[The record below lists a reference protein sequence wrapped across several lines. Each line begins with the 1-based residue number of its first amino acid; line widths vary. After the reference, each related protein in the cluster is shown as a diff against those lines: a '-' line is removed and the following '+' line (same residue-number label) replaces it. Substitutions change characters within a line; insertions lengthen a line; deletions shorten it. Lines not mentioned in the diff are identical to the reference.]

1 MSSENQPTNP
11 TNEDRILR
19 VRIEEEM
26 EQSYIDYAMSVIA
39 GRALPDVRDGLKPV
53 HRRILYAMHQIGV
66 TSSSSPRKA
75 SSIVGQTMGDFHPHG
90 DSAIYDALVRMA
102 QPFSMRYPLIEGQ
115 GNFGSVDGDHAA
127 AMRYTEARME
137 KITEEYLSDIDRD
150 TVDFQPNYDDRLS
163 EPTVLPTQIP
173 GLLLNGSSG
182 IAVGMSTNI
191 PPHNLGELIDATVHI
206 IDQPDCDVTDLI
218 DLPDNPGPVVGPD
231 FPTGGAIVGRE
242 GIHDAY
248 TTGRGRIRIR
258 ASYEV
263 EPSDS
268 GDKIVIT
275 EIPYQVN
282 KSRMV
287 THIANLANDGVI
299 EGITDLRDESNRDG
313 IRVVVELSR
322 SANTDVVQNQLLGR
336 VFETSFGV
344 INLAL
349 VDGQPQILNLKESLC
364 YFIDH
369 RKEVVTRRSE
379 FDLYESEE
387 RAHILEG
394 RLIALERIDD
404 VVNTIRGA
412 SNRTDAKQALRDL
425 FGLSE
430 VQSEH
435 IVRMQ
440 LGSLTQMES
449 VEIQSEH
456 ANLLDQIKRLETIL
470 SDESELLKVIKE
482 ELLKIREK
490 YSSERRTEIVPDTG
504 KVSRDDLIPQENVVI
519 VVTESDYIKRMPIST
534 FKAQHRGGKGI
545 IGTALRDKD
554 QVATVFFANTHD
566 YLLCFTNL
574 GRVYRLKVYDVPTKS
589 RTARGVS
596 AVNVLK
602 LGDGEEIAAVVAT
615 TDFEPGEYFT
625 MITRDGYIKR
635 TSVESFQNIR
645 TVGIV
650 ATKLEDG
657 DELVDV
663 VLTNGT
669 QELVISTNN
678 GKSIRFADTQV
689 RSMGRSAR
697 GVRAIRLNSGDSV
710 AGVAAVGESSSWIL
724 TLTEHGYGKRSLLDA
739 YRIQSRNGKGVID
752 IKTVKRNGGVC
763 AIKTVREGDHLIAI
777 TEKGQIMRTI
787 VDGISL
793 IGRNTMGVTIMDVD
807 KGDRLASVDI
817 IPSSGVGDF
826 EMEPSPD
833 EDVESPV
840 NGSESEPS
848 PDEDVESP
856 VDGSTDSI
864 D

>member
-1 MSSENQPTNP
+1 MSSEDTNLDS
-11 TNEDRILR
+11 TTEDRIIR

-53 HRRILYAMHQIGV
+53 HRRILYAMHQLGI
-66 TSSSSPRKA
+66 SSNSSYRKA

-102 QPFSMRYPLIEGQ
+102 QPFSMRYPLVEGQ

-137 KITEEYLSDIDRD
+137 SVTEAFLSDIDRD

-163 EPTVLPTQIP
+163 EPIVLPTKIP
-173 GLLLNGSSG
+173 GLLVNGSSG

-191 PPHNLGELIDATVHI
+191 PPHNLGELIDATIYI
-206 IDQPDCDVTDLI
+206 IDKPNCDVIELI
-218 DLPDNPGPVVGPD
+218 DLPDSPGPIIGPD

-248 TTGRGRIRIR
+248 TTGRGKIRIR
-258 ASYEV
+258 ASYEI

-287 THIANLANDGVI
+287 THIANLANDGII

-313 IRVVVELSR
+313 IRVVIELSR

-336 VFETSFGV
+336 VFETTFGV

-349 VDGQPQILNLKESLC
+349 VNGQPQILNLKDSLC
-364 YFIDH
+364 HFIDH
-369 RKEVVTRRSE
+369 RKEVVTRKSE

-394 RLIALERIDD
+394 RLVALERIDD

-412 SNRTDAKQALRDL
+412 SNRAEAKQSLCDL

-456 ANLLDQIKRLETIL
+456 SDLLNRIKYLEEIL
-470 SDESELLKVIKE
+470 SDESKLLDVIKE
-482 ELLKIREK
+482 ELLQIREK
-490 YSSERRTEIVPDTG
+490 YSDTRRTIIVPDTG

-519 VVTESDYIKRMPIST
+519 VVTDSDYIKRMSIST

-545 IGTALRDKD
+545 IGTALRDGD

-645 TVGIV
+645 TVGIL

-657 DELVDV
+657 DKLVDV

-669 QELVISTNN
+669 QELVISTNQ

-697 GVRAIRLNSGDSV
+697 GVRAIRLNSGDAV

-724 TLTEHGYGKRSLLDA
+724 TITEHGYGKRSNLDA
-739 YRIQSRNGKGVID
+739 YRVQSRNGKGVID
-752 IKTVKRNGGVC
+752 IKTGKRNGEVC

-793 IGRNTMGVTIMDVD
+793 IGRNTMGVTIMGIDD
-807 KGDRLASVDI
+807 GDRLASVDI
-817 IPSSGVGDF
+817 IPNSNVGDF
-826 EMEPSPD
+826 EIESA
-833 EDVESPV
+833 EEELSEEESSEEKSTNELEESPGP
-840 NGSESEPS
+840 NN
-848 PDEDVESP
+848 DN
-856 VDGSTDSI
+856 
-864 D
+864 